1 MEDKIQELLSYY
13 FKDHSQFKMEPV
25 PFGLTNLTRV
35 IEVNDVK
42 YIARIY
48 NRHTK
53 SIESLELE
61 ARITSYLNHANLSF
75 QVPAFISTNAGEEY
89 VQLPDGT
96 LGAIVAYIEGSAPP
110 LTEESHASEF
120 GRVVGEISLVLST
133 VATEKLAYKGQAF
146 SNIYRLHPLADQDAV
161 LTFLAQPPFPIHDR
175 DRAFYSEMAAS
186 IQAAEPLLN
195 ELPWQL
201 VHHDLLIFNLLARD
215 HHICGVL
222 DFDFIAMD
230 ARCMELAISL
240 NHVLQQTDGSWRM
253 LEAFVKS
260 YSVFCKSS
268 SQEIAQLRYMTRVY
282 HIALLH
288 IYIGQHYAGVDIRA
302 NFSYI
307 LNQFRDRDSWLNEH
321 EKPLKTMLESYLLPR
336 S

>member
-1 MEDKIQELLSYY
+1 MEDKIRELLSYY
-13 FKDHSQFKMEPV
+13 FKDHSHCKMKPV
-25 PFGLTNLTRV
+25 PFGLTNLTRI

-53 SIESLELE
+53 SKESLELE

-75 QVPAFISTNAGEEY
+75 QVPAFLSTHKGDEY
-89 VQLPDGT
+89 VELPDGT
-96 LGAIVAYIEGSAPP
+96 LGVMVSFIEGSVPA
-110 LTEESHASEF
+110 LSEESHAAEF
-120 GRVVGEISLVLST
+120 GRVVGEMSAVLST

-146 SNIYRLHPLADQDAV
+146 SNFYSLHPLADRDAV
-161 LTFLAQPPFPIHDR
+161 QTFFAQPPFSISDGELT
-175 DRAFYSEMAAS
+175 FYTEMVES
-186 IQAAEPLLN
+186 IESAESVLN

-201 VHHDLLIFNLLARD
+201 VHHDLLVFNLLTKN

-230 ARCMELAISL
+230 ARCMELAICL
-240 NHVLQQTDGSWRM
+240 NHVLQLTDGSWRM

-260 YSVFCKSS
+260 YAAFCKSS
-268 SQEIAQLRYMTRVY
+268 AQEIVQLRHLTRIY

-288 IYIGQHYAGVDIRA
+288 IYIGQHYAGVPIES
-302 NFSYI
+302 NFTYI
-307 LNQFRDRDSWLNEH
+307 LNQFRDRDRWLKEH
-321 EKPLKTMLESYLLPR
+321 EQPLKTLLDSYWL
-336 S
+336 